1 MRSTNRSS
9 AGFSLLELLLASSI
23 GLILFGV
30 GMTLLMGDAKR
41 SAAMAAALQGR
52 RWQRRTLA
60 LIQGRP
66 GTGRQL
72 ADRSGTVH
80 QLALCPGWTSSPPGD
95 QAPRWFSTSGVCH
108 WRGAITDLARSGVGA
123 LRTGLR
129 PGGSPLE
136 GAYQNRVVLDGVDRF
151 GVIPHP
157 DLPVLQL
164 ELEQRRGDQLIR
176 SLGVG

>member
-1 MRSTNRSS
+1 MLAS
-9 AGFSLLELLLASSI
+9 ARLELLLASSL

-41 SAAMAAALQGR
+41 SSAMVAALLPALATPQ
-52 RWQRRTLA
+52 LA
-60 LIQGRP
+60 LIQ
-66 GTGRQL
+66 
-72 ADRSGTVH
+72 A
-80 QLALCPGWTSSPPGD
+80 
-95 QAPRWFSTSGVCH
+95 
-108 WRGAITDLARSGVGA
+108 DLARAASWQIDPEPSTSWPCA
-123 LRTGLR
+123 LAGRHPRLVIKPR
-129 PGGSPLE
+129 DGSPAVVYATGEAPSPIWRGPVLVRCGPAYGLEGLPSE

>member
-9 AGFSLLELLLASSI
+9 AGFSLLELLLASSL

-60 LIQGRP
+60 LIQ
-66 GTGRQL
+66 
-72 ADRSGTVH
+72 A
-80 QLALCPGWTSSPPGD
+80 
-95 QAPRWFSTSGVCH
+95 
-108 WRGAITDLARSGVGA
+108 DLARAASWQIDPEPSISWPCA
-123 LRTGLR
+123 LAGRHPRLVIKPR
-129 PGGSPLE
+129 DGSPAVVYATGEAPSPIWRGPVLVRCGPAYGLEGLPSE

>member
-60 LIQGRP
+60 LIQ
-66 GTGRQL
+66 
-72 ADRSGTVH
+72 A
-80 QLALCPGWTSSPPGD
+80 
-95 QAPRWFSTSGVCH
+95 
-108 WRGAITDLARSGVGA
+108 DLARAASWQIDPEPSTSWPCALAGRHPRLVIKPRDGSPPVVYALPESDHRWCGPGGVA
-123 LRTGLR
+123 LAYLWRLE
-129 PGGSPLE
+129 GSPLGGGLPE
-136 GAYQNRVVLDGVDRF
+136 PSRAGWGGSLRRDSPSGPARAPVGTGATAR
-151 GVIPHP
+151 
-157 DLPVLQL
+157 
-164 ELEQRRGDQLIR
+164 
-176 SLGVG
+176 

>member
-9 AGFSLLELLLASSI
+9 AGFSLLELLLASSL

-41 SAAMAAALQGR
+41 SVTMAAALQGR

-60 LIQGRP
+60 LIQ
-66 GTGRQL
+66 
-72 ADRSGTVH
+72 A
-80 QLALCPGWTSSPPGD
+80 
-95 QAPRWFSTSGVCH
+95 
-108 WRGAITDLARSGVGA
+108 DLARAASWQIDPEPSTSWPCA
-123 LRTGLR
+123 LAGRHPRLVIKPR
-129 PGGSPLE
+129 DGSPPVVYATGEAPSPIWRGPVLVRCGPAYGLEGLPSE